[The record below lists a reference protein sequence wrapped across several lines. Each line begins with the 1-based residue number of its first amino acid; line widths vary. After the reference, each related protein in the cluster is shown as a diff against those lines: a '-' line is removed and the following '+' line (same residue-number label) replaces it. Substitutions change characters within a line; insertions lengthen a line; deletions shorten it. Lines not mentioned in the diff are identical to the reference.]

1 MVTAL
6 IIVPLAESPRNG
18 EAGDERAGRGLI
30 SLKTPW
36 LNVNQTRLW
45 LLKAVPS
52 PVLALE
58 VQRAGRPGPFGAER
72 LGVFFNLAVRGLF
85 GMIFRIG
92 QSDSGWP
99 GRSFAVAIRLIRGST
114 VLRAHRL

>member
-1 MVTAL
+1 
-6 IIVPLAESPRNG
+6 
-18 EAGDERAGRGLI
+18 
-30 SLKTPW
+30 
-36 LNVNQTRLW
+36 VNQTRLW

-58 VQRAGRPGPFGAER
+58 VQRAGMPGPFGAER
-72 LGVFFNLAVRGLF
+72 LGVSFNLAVRGLF